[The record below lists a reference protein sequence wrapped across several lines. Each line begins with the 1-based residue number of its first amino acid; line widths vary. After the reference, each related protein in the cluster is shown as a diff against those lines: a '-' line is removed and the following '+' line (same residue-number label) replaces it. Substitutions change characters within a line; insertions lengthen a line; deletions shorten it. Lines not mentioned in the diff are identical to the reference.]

1 MNQKV
6 IFNFLLVVFI
16 LLCLAT
22 LAKVYL
28 KNKSI
33 RETFFGV
40 GNTTTSTAT
49 ATTTTTPGAGSEY
62 DIKINEAQIIIDDQ
76 KKIIDDQTIIIDN
89 KSITIAQAITRKD
102 VSINGRDAAQT
113 KIADAETAKAAA
125 ETKIDA
131 AETAKADAETEK
143 AAAIAKA
150 EIAKPAAGMIYNNYV
165 GSWRHY
171 RDEAWKLHTDINK
184 LTSDIDAHGRGH
196 PKSKYVWIPKRF
208 KKEREKEAIDK
219 KVIEYKGLKDTELKK
234 IKDQDDIIAS
244 KDGTVTGNLN
254 TEIEKQKG
262 IITTQ
267 NGIIAEQNVIIET
280 QTNIKNSYDAN
291 ILEEDGII
299 TLAKAEKA
307 TAVTTKQTAEA
318 VKTEAEEDKKAA
330 EDLAAAAAKLK
341 TQQDLAAQKAADI
354 VAAIEAVVVERR
366 NFDEEEVL
374 NFTLFFLI

>member
-1 MNQKV
+1 MFIYIQIFILFIYIKNMNQKV

-40 GNTTTSTAT
+40 GNTTTSTTT

-62 DIKINEAQIIIDDQ
+62 DIKINEAQI
-76 KKIIDDQTIIIDN
+76 IIDDQTIIIDN

-113 KIADAETAKAAA
+113 KIDAAKTAKADAETAKTAA
-125 ETKIDA
+125 ETEK
-131 AETAKADAETEK
+131 TTAETEK

-150 EIAKPAAGMIYNNYV
+150 EIAKAEIAAGMIYNNYV

-171 RDEAWKLHTDINK
+171 RDEAWKLQTDINK

-196 PKSKYVWIPKRF
+196 PKSKYVWIPKRI

-267 NGIIAEQNVIIET
+267 NGIIAEQNVIIRQAVVSELET
-280 QTNIKNSYDAN
+280 LYVALLSEV
-291 ILEEDGII
+291 LRGI
-299 TLAKAEKA
+299 ACSACFC
-307 TAVTTKQTAEA
+307 
-318 VKTEAEEDKKAA
+318 
-330 EDLAAAAAKLK
+330 
-341 TQQDLAAQKAADI
+341 
-354 VAAIEAVVVERR
+354 VAA
-366 NFDEEEVL
+366 
-374 NFTLFFLI
+374 LF